1 MSKNLMIVES
11 PAKAKTIEKFLGK
24 DFLVKSCYG
33 HIRDLEKSKMG
44 IDLEKNYQPSY
55 IISADKEDVV
65 KELKKLASEAEE
77 IWLATDEDREGE
89 AISWH
94 LCQVLGLD
102 PGVAKRIVFHEIT
115 KNAIQKAVDNP
126 RNIDQNL
133 VNAQQARRILDRI
146 VGFELSPLLWR
157 KINLSKSLSA
167 GRVQSVAVRLIVER
181 EQEIMTFIPESSYK
195 IQAVLSASVN
205 GKRTN
210 FRAELPGKTEN
221 EQDAEKFLQQCI
233 GAGFSVKDIAVK
245 PGKRTPSAPF
255 TTSTLQQEASS
266 KLGFSVSRTMV
277 IAQKLYEE
285 GHITYMRTD
294 SMNLSEEALVNVQR
308 EIENRFGEK
317 YSQQRR
323 FKTKS
328 SGAQEAHEAIR
339 PTYMENEE
347 ISAGFDEQRLYKLI
361 WRRTM
366 ASQMS
371 DAILEKTT
379 VNIEVSTRSEEL
391 VAKGEVIKFEG
402 FLILNTEPVDEENT
416 EMETDEAILPPLS
429 IGQELQLEGMQATQ
443 KFTKASARFT
453 EAALVKKLEELGIG
467 RPSTYAPTI
476 STVQKRGYVEKKDK
490 DGVERKYIQ
499 FIINDKQVEKNILS
513 EITGTE
519 KSKLFPTDLGILV
532 NEFLTKNFPKILDYN
547 FTANVEGQFDEI
559 AEGKVDWQKMIDG
572 FYKPFHE
579 NLVDTQKNAEK
590 VTGERFLGNHPESGE
605 PVKVMMG
612 RFGPMVVVGETLD
625 PKEVKNNP
633 DAKKPKFAGLLKSQN
648 LHSISLEEALQ
659 LFQLPKTIG
668 QYNDIDMVAGVGRFG
683 PYIRYNNKFY
693 SLPKGM
699 EPLSVTVDEAI
710 EVINAKDHKD
720 ANKTIHDWPEQEIQ
734 VLNGRFGPYIKKG
747 KENFKIPKGKVA
759 KELILEEVLEIIKN
773 TQPTDKSKARS
784 KRVKK

>member
-1 MSKNLMIVES
+1 MTKNLMIVES

-24 DFLVKSCYG
+24 DFIVKSCYG

-44 IDLEKNYQPSY
+44 INLEKNYEPAY
-55 IISADKEDVV
+55 IISADKEEVV
-65 KELKKLASEAEE
+65 KELKKLAQEAEE

-94 LCQVLGLD
+94 LCHVLGLNPED
-102 PGVAKRIVFHEIT
+102 AKRIVFHEIT

-126 RNIDQNL
+126 RNIDLNL

-157 KINLSKSLSA
+157 KINLSQSLSA
-167 GRVQSVAVRLIVER
+167 GRVQSVAVRLIAER
-181 EQEIMTFIPESSYK
+181 EHEIIQFVPESSYK
-195 IQAVLSASVN
+195 IRATLSAN
-205 GKRTN
+205 TNQKKTN
-210 FRAELPGKTEN
+210 FKAELQGKTEN
-221 EQDAEKFLQQCI
+221 ENEAEKFLQQCI
-233 GAGFSVKDIAVK
+233 GAGFSVKNITVK

-285 GHITYMRTD
+285 GFITYMRTD
-294 SMNLSEEALVNVQR
+294 SVNLSEEALASVQN
-308 EIENRFGEK
+308 EIIRRYGEK

-347 ISAGFDEQRLYKLI
+347 ISSGYDEQRLYKLI

-371 DAILEKTT
+371 DAILEKTV
-379 VNIEVSTRSEEL
+379 VNIDISTRSEEL
-391 VAKGEVIKFEG
+391 VARGEVIIFNG
-402 FLILNTEPVDEENT
+402 FLTLYTETVDDENADD
-416 EMETDEAILPPLS
+416 ETDDAILPPLS
-429 IGQELQLEGMQATQ
+429 VGQELQLEGMEATQ

-490 DGVERKYIQ
+490 DGTERKYIQ
-499 FIINDKQVEKNILS
+499 LKIQEKKVVKTTLT
-513 EITGTE
+513 EITGAE
-519 KSKLFPTDLGILV
+519 KAKLFPTDLGILV

-559 AEGKVDWQKMIDG
+559 AEGKIDWPKMIDG

-590 VTGERFLGNHPESGE
+590 VTGERFLGNHPETNE

-625 PKEVKNNP
+625 PKEAKNNP

-648 LHSISLEEALQ
+648 LQTITLEEALQ
-659 LFQLPKTIG
+659 LFELPKTIG

-693 SLPKGM
+693 ALPKGM
-699 EPLSVTVDEAI
+699 EPLSVTVAEAI
-710 EVINAKDHKD
+710 EIIIAKDHKD
-720 ANKTIHDWPEQEIQ
+720 ANKTIHDWPEQELQ

-747 KENFKIPKGKVA
+747 KENFKIPKGKIA
-759 KELILEEVLEIIKN
+759 KELTLEEVLDIIQN

-784 KRVKK
+784 KRIKK